1 MNSQCFFISLA
12 LSTTKNP
19 KAGKGG
25 KGKLRAINQL
35 QEVDESSI

>member
-1 MNSQCFFISLA
+1 MLFISLA
-12 LSTTKNP
+12 LPTMKNP

-35 QEVDESSI
+35 HVFESST